1 MDRKNRRFLGAVL
14 LLLLILGTAGC
25 IAEDSE
31 VLFSLPGETTLYAKD
46 DKAVSDFVPY
56 IPRGVHSYQF
66 LTFDTL
72 PPHDDIIS
80 LPIIFLGEERTAVL
94 EKQPDS
100 IDDGIDSYYGYLEGD
115 ADSYIIFVLSE
126 RGIRGTVDTKD
137 VSICISSVGSY
148 GKTLNGKPLY
158 YVYDQKKQTTPFEIA
173 FALFL
178 MYVNAVS
185 PSSSTDI
192 LISEVL
198 ETVDEADVIV
208 LTDEDLKE
216 YPVLLRALKSGTS
229 SIPVYDSGLYVP
241 VGGISGSEYFR
252 ILEQFGYRYISF
264 EGVIYV
270 IVSGP
275 VSSGGV
281 GWDNVVSALA
291 KTAGVLVFAS
301 AVVLVTVNFFRS
313 VSSAASDSKS
323 MQIQLYIEENPGVGE
338 SDIVK
343 GLGYSRGSTVHQLK
357 KLIRDKRVL
366 EKPYHKT
373 VRYYPA
379 ESRTR
384 EDDVFDAALRREK
397 PAAILSALQKH
408 PMTLSELER
417 ETDISRYSLRW
428 HLSRMEENGII
439 LRKEEAGRVFYSL
452 SKEEK

>member
-25 IAEDSE
+25 IAEDSD

-46 DKAVSDFVPY
+46 DKAVSDFVQA

-100 IDDGIDSYYGYLEGD
+100 IDNGIDSYYGYLEGD
-115 ADSYIIFVLSE
+115 ADSHIIFTLSDNLLL
-126 RGIRGTVDTKD
+126 GTIDTKD
-137 VSICISSVGSY
+137 VSLCISSVGSVEVN
-148 GKTLNGKPLY
+148 GKTLH
-158 YVYDQKKQTTPFEIA
+158 YVYDQKQGSVADTA
-173 FALFL
+173 LVLFL
-178 MYVNAVS
+178 LYVNAVS

-198 ETVDEADVIV
+198 ETVDETDVIV

-216 YPVLLRALKSGTS
+216 YPVLLHALKSGMS

-241 VGGISGSEYFR
+241 FGGISGSEYFR

-313 VSSAASDSKS
+313 VSSAALDSKS

-373 VRYYPA
+373 VRYYPT

-408 PMTLSELER
+408 PMTLAELER
-417 ETDISRYSLRW
+417 ETDISRHSLRW
-428 HLSRMEENGII
+428 HLSRMEEDGII

>member
-1 MDRKNRRFLGAVL
+1 MGAVL

-46 DKAVSDFVPY
+46 DKAVSDFVQA

-72 PPHDDIIS
+72 PPHDDILI
-80 LPIIFLGEERTAVL
+80 LPVIFLGEERTAVL

-100 IDDGIDSYYGYLEGD
+100 IDNGIDSYYGYLEGD
-115 ADSYIIFVLSE
+115 ADSHIIFTLSDDLLL
-126 RGIRGTVDTKD
+126 GTINTKD
-137 VSICISSVGSY
+137 VSLCISSVGSVEVN
-148 GKTLNGKPLY
+148 GKTLH
-158 YVYDQKKQTTPFEIA
+158 YVYDQKQGSVADTA
-173 FALFL
+173 LVLFL
-178 MYVNAVS
+178 LYVNAVS

-198 ETVDEADVIV
+198 ETVDETDVLA

-216 YPVLLRALKSGTS
+216 YPALLRALKSGTS

-241 VGGISGSEYFR
+241 FGGISGSEYFR

-275 VSSGGV
+275 VSSVGV
-281 GWDNVVSALA
+281 GLDNVVSALA

-313 VSSAASDSKS
+313 VSSAALDSKS

-373 VRYYPA
+373 VRYYPT

-408 PMTLSELER
+408 PMTLAELER

-428 HLSRMEENGII
+428 HLSRMEEDGII
-439 LRKEEAGRVFYSL
+439 LRKEEAGGVFYSL

>member
-46 DKAVSDFVPY
+46 DEAVSDFVPY

-80 LPIIFLGEERTAVL
+80 LPIIFLGEERTAIL
-94 EKQPDS
+94 EKQTDS

-115 ADSYIIFVLSE
+115 ADSHIIFTLSE
-126 RGIRGTVDTKD
+126 DLLLGTIDTKD
-137 VSICISSVGSY
+137 VSLCISSVGSVEVN
-148 GKTLNGKPLY
+148 GKTLH
-158 YVYDQKKQTTPFEIA
+158 YVYDQKQGSVADTA
-173 FALFL
+173 LVLFL
-178 MYVNAVS
+178 LYVNAVS

-241 VGGISGSEYFR
+241 FGGISGSEYFR

-313 VSSAASDSKS
+313 VSSAALDSKS
-323 MQIQLYIEENPGVGE
+323 MQIQLYIEENPGVSE

-373 VRYYPA
+373 VRYYPT

-408 PMTLSELER
+408 PMTLAELER
-417 ETDISRYSLRW
+417 ETDISRHSLRW
-428 HLSRMEENGII
+428 HLSRMEEDGII

>member
-1 MDRKNRRFLGAVL
+1 MDRKNRRFLCAVL
-14 LLLLILGTAGC
+14 LLLLIFGTAGC

-46 DKAVSDFVPY
+46 DKAVSDFVQA

-72 PPHDDIIS
+72 PPHDDILI
-80 LPIIFLGEERTAVL
+80 LPVIFLGEERTAVL

-100 IDDGIDSYYGYLEGD
+100 IDNGIDSYYGYLEGD
-115 ADSYIIFVLSE
+115 ADSHIIFTLSDNLLL
-126 RGIRGTVDTKD
+126 GTIDTKD
-137 VSICISSVGSY
+137 VSLCISSVGSVEVN
-148 GKTLNGKPLY
+148 GKTLH
-158 YVYDQKKQTTPFEIA
+158 YVYDQKQGSVADTA
-173 FALFL
+173 LVLFL
-178 MYVNAVS
+178 LYVNAVS

-198 ETVDEADVIV
+198 ETVDETDVLA

-216 YPVLLRALKSGTS
+216 YPALLRALKSGTS

-241 VGGISGSEYFR
+241 FGGISGSEYFR

-313 VSSAASDSKS
+313 VSSAALDSRS

-373 VRYYPA
+373 VRYYPT

-408 PMTLSELER
+408 PMTLAELER
-417 ETDISRYSLRW
+417 ETDISRHSLRW
-428 HLSRMEENGII
+428 HLSRMEEDGII

>member
-1 MDRKNRRFLGAVL
+1 MGAVL

-46 DKAVSDFVPY
+46 DEAVSDFVQA

-72 PPHDDIIS
+72 PPHDDILI
-80 LPIIFLGEERTAVL
+80 LPVIFLGEERTAVL

-100 IDDGIDSYYGYLEGD
+100 IDNGIDSYYGYLEGD
-115 ADSYIIFVLSE
+115 ADSHIIFTLSDNLLL
-126 RGIRGTVDTKD
+126 GTIDTKD
-137 VSICISSVGSY
+137 VSLCISSVGSVEVN
-148 GKTLNGKPLY
+148 GKTLH
-158 YVYDQKKQTTPFEIA
+158 YVYDQKQGSVADTA
-173 FALFL
+173 LVLFL
-178 MYVNAVS
+178 LYVNAVS

-198 ETVDEADVIV
+198 ETVDETDVLA
-208 LTDEDLKE
+208 LTDEDLEE
-216 YPVLLRALKSGTS
+216 YPALLRALKSGTS

-241 VGGISGSEYFR
+241 FGGISGSEYFR

-281 GWDNVVSALA
+281 GLDNVVSALA

-313 VSSAASDSKS
+313 VSSAAPDSRS
-323 MQIQLYIEENPGVGE
+323 MQIQRYIEENPGVGE

-357 KLIRDKRVL
+357 KLIRDRRVL

-373 VRYYPA
+373 VRYYPI
-379 ESRTR
+379 EPRTR

-408 PMTLSELER
+408 PMTLAELER
-417 ETDISRYSLRW
+417 ETGISRHSLRW
-428 HLSRMEENGII
+428 HLSRMEEDGII

>member
-46 DKAVSDFVPY
+46 DKAVSDFVQA

-72 PPHDDIIS
+72 PPHDDILI
-80 LPIIFLGEERTAVL
+80 LPVIFLGEERTAVL

-100 IDDGIDSYYGYLEGD
+100 IDNGIDSYYGYLEGD
-115 ADSYIIFVLSE
+115 ADSHIIFTLSDNLLL
-126 RGIRGTVDTKD
+126 GTIDTKD
-137 VSICISSVGSY
+137 VSLCISSVGSVEVN
-148 GKTLNGKPLY
+148 GKTLH
-158 YVYDQKKQTTPFEIA
+158 YVYDQKQGSVADTA
-173 FALFL
+173 LVLFL
-178 MYVNAVS
+178 LYVNAVS

-198 ETVDEADVIV
+198 ETVDETDVLA
-208 LTDEDLKE
+208 LTDEDLEE
-216 YPVLLRALKSGTS
+216 YPALLRALKSGTS

-241 VGGISGSEYFR
+241 FGGISGSEYFR

-275 VSSGGV
+275 VSSVGV
-281 GWDNVVSALA
+281 GLDNVVSALA

-313 VSSAASDSKS
+313 VSSAAPDSRS
-323 MQIQLYIEENPGVGE
+323 MQIQRYIEENPGVGE

-373 VRYYPA
+373 VRYYPT

-408 PMTLSELER
+408 PMTLAELER
-417 ETDISRYSLRW
+417 ETDISRHSLRW
-428 HLSRMEENGII
+428 HLSRMEEDGII

>member
-25 IAEDSE
+25 IAEDSD
-31 VLFSLPGETTLYAKD
+31 VLFSLPGETTLYEKD
-46 DKAVSDFVPY
+46 DKAVSDFVQA

-72 PPHDDIIS
+72 PPHDDILI
-80 LPIIFLGEERTAVL
+80 LPVIFLGEERTAVL

-100 IDDGIDSYYGYLEGD
+100 IDNGIDSYYGYLEGD
-115 ADSYIIFVLSE
+115 ADSHIIFTLSDNLLL
-126 RGIRGTVDTKD
+126 GTIDTKD
-137 VSICISSVGSY
+137 VSLCISSVGSVEVN
-148 GKTLNGKPLY
+148 GKTLH
-158 YVYDQKKQTTPFEIA
+158 YVYDQKQGSVADTA
-173 FALFL
+173 LVLFL
-178 MYVNAVS
+178 LYVNAVS

-198 ETVDEADVIV
+198 ETVDETDVLA

-216 YPVLLRALKSGTS
+216 YPALLRALKSGTS

-241 VGGISGSEYFR
+241 FGGISGSEYFR

-275 VSSGGV
+275 VSSVGV
-281 GWDNVVSALA
+281 GLDNVVSALA

-313 VSSAASDSKS
+313 VSSAASGSKS
-323 MQIQLYIEENPGVGE
+323 MQIQLYIEENPGVSE

-373 VRYYPA
+373 VRYYPT

-408 PMTLSELER
+408 PMTLAELER
-417 ETDISRYSLRW
+417 ETDISRHSLRW
-428 HLSRMEENGII
+428 HLSRMEEDGII

-452 SKEEK
+452 SKEKK

>member
-31 VLFSLPGETTLYAKD
+31 VLFSLPGETTLYEKD
-46 DKAVSDFVPY
+46 DKAVSDFVQA

-115 ADSYIIFVLSE
+115 ADSHIIFTLSE
-126 RGIRGTVDTKD
+126 DLLLGTIDTKD
-137 VSICISSVGSY
+137 VSLCISSVGSVKVN
-148 GKTLNGKPLY
+148 GKTLH
-158 YVYDQKKQTTPFEIA
+158 YVYDQKQGSVADTA
-173 FALFL
+173 LVLFL
-178 MYVNAVS
+178 LYVNAVS

-198 ETVDEADVIV
+198 ETVDETDVLA

-216 YPVLLRALKSGTS
+216 YPALLRALKSGTS

-241 VGGISGSEYFR
+241 FGGISGSEYFR

-373 VRYYPA
+373 VRYYPT

-408 PMTLSELER
+408 PMTLAELER
-417 ETDISRYSLRW
+417 ETDISRHSLRW
-428 HLSRMEENGII
+428 HLSRMEEDGII

>member
-25 IAEDSE
+25 IAEDSD

-46 DKAVSDFVPY
+46 DKAVSDFVQA

-115 ADSYIIFVLSE
+115 ADSHIIFTLSDDLLL
-126 RGIRGTVDTKD
+126 GTIDTKD
-137 VSICISSVGSY
+137 VSLCISSVGSVEVN
-148 GKTLNGKPLY
+148 GKTLH
-158 YVYDQKKQTTPFEIA
+158 YVYDQKQGSVADTA
-173 FALFL
+173 LVLFL
-178 MYVNAVS
+178 LYVNAVS

-198 ETVDEADVIV
+198 ETVDETDVLA

-216 YPVLLRALKSGTS
+216 YPALLRALKSGTS

-241 VGGISGSEYFR
+241 FGGISGSEYFR

-275 VSSGGV
+275 VSSVGV
-281 GWDNVVSALA
+281 GLDNVVSALA

-313 VSSAASDSKS
+313 VSSAALDSKS

-373 VRYYPA
+373 VRYYPI
-379 ESRTR
+379 EPRTR

-408 PMTLSELER
+408 PMTLAELER
-417 ETDISRYSLRW
+417 ETDISRHSLRW
-428 HLSRMEENGII
+428 HLSRMEEDGII
-439 LRKEEAGRVFYSL
+439 LRKEEAGGVFYSL

>member
-14 LLLLILGTAGC
+14 LLLLIFGTAGC

-46 DKAVSDFVPY
+46 DKAVSDFVQA

-94 EKQPDS
+94 EKQRDS

-115 ADSYIIFVLSE
+115 ADSHIIFTLSE
-126 RGIRGTVDTKD
+126 DLLLGTVDTKD
-137 VSICISSVGSY
+137 VSLCISSVGSVEVN
-148 GKTLNGKPLY
+148 GKTLH
-158 YVYDQKKQTTPFEIA
+158 YVYDQKQGSVADTA
-173 FALFL
+173 LALFL
-178 MYVNAVS
+178 LYVNAVS

-198 ETVDEADVIV
+198 ETVDETDVIV

-241 VGGISGSEYFR
+241 FGGISGSEYFR

-323 MQIQLYIEENPGVGE
+323 MQIQLYIEENPGVSE

-373 VRYYPA
+373 VRYYPT

-408 PMTLSELER
+408 PMTLAELER
-417 ETDISRYSLRW
+417 ETDISRHSLRW
-428 HLSRMEENGII
+428 HLSRMEEDGII

>member
-25 IAEDSE
+25 IAEDSD
-31 VLFSLPGETTLYAKD
+31 VLFSLPGETTLYEKD
-46 DKAVSDFVPY
+46 DKAVSDFVQA

-72 PPHDDIIS
+72 PPHDDILI
-80 LPIIFLGEERTAVL
+80 LPVIFLGEERTAVL

-100 IDDGIDSYYGYLEGD
+100 IDNGIDSYYGYLEGD
-115 ADSYIIFVLSE
+115 ADSHIIFTLSDNLLL
-126 RGIRGTVDTKD
+126 GTIDTKD
-137 VSICISSVGSY
+137 VSLCISSVGSVEVN
-148 GKTLNGKPLY
+148 GKTLH
-158 YVYDQKKQTTPFEIA
+158 YVYDQKQGSVADTA
-173 FALFL
+173 LVLFL
-178 MYVNAVS
+178 LYVNAVS

-198 ETVDEADVIV
+198 ETVDETDVLA
-208 LTDEDLKE
+208 LTDEDLEE
-216 YPVLLRALKSGTS
+216 YPALLRALKSGTS

-241 VGGISGSEYFR
+241 FGGISGSEYFR

-373 VRYYPA
+373 VRYYPT

-408 PMTLSELER
+408 PMTLAELER
-417 ETDISRYSLRW
+417 ETDISRHSLRW
-428 HLSRMEENGII
+428 HLSRMEEDGII